1 MLMLSSPLTSEA
13 PVISDMIGP
22 GSAASTRREMSAIVI
37 TGDPVPDVEW
47 RHNGNLVSETERI
60 SLSSEVAGGGRR
72 ERLIITNI
80 QPEDRGV
87 YTLHASNTAG
97 QADDVQWTV
106 PVLCK

>member
-1 MLMLSSPLTSEA
+1 
-13 PVISDMIGP
+13 MIGP
-22 GSAASTRREMSAIVI
+22 GSATSTRRELSVIV
-37 TGDPVPDVEW
+37 TGHPVPDVEW
-47 RHNGNLVSETERI
+47 RHIGNLVSETERI

-72 ERLIITNI
+72 ETLIITNI

-106 PVLCK
+106 PVLSK